1 MLLESLRIISH
12 IPLYFYYRVIT
23 NNRWPISVFA
33 VLSFFSMVIY
43 CNFVIFY
50 FYSVENQTSSI
61 KWFIELHK
69 LIITSDIYSQDW
81 DTSKNRI
88 CQGCAQPIIHK
99 STSIEIDKMFFH
111 SVHCFKIR
119 ATSPPLIVQRAMV
132 RGKSYEVQELRR
144 LCKVRYFTHIPTLT
158 HIFITVLVS
167 SSPNYVSV

>member
-1 MLLESLRIISH
+1 MQFLSRLSSLSLIFS
-12 IPLYFYYRVIT
+12 IP
-23 NNRWPISVFA
+23 
-33 VLSFFSMVIY
+33 
-43 CNFVIFY
+43 
-50 FYSVENQTSSI
+50 
-61 KWFIELHK
+61 
-69 LIITSDIYSQDW
+69 QDW

-144 LCKVRYFTHIPTLT
+144 LSKVREIW
-158 HIFITVLVS
+158 
-167 SSPNYVSV
+167 